1 MKSLSQMIRQYRQ
14 GQTQLQRYNTRIE
27 KLQQKINEIR
37 NHQNELQKEVQ
48 NTRTVIDFCI
58 ETGQSP
64 VEAKL
69 RNTLAQMENE
79 TYKSRDSY
87 DASGYTTL
95 TSVGLGAYTI
105 NGTIGS
111 TLSQTGSYIH
121 GASGIIG
128 TNHNNGILNPG
139 NISVAGAAG
148 STYTPLATHVKGGL
162 I

>member
-69 RNTLAQMENE
+69 RNTCLLY
-79 TYKSRDSY
+79 TS
-87 DASGYTTL
+87 DA
-95 TSVGLGAYTI
+95 ADE
-105 NGTIGS
+105 
-111 TLSQTGSYIH
+111 
-121 GASGIIG
+121 
-128 TNHNNGILNPG
+128 
-139 NISVAGAAG
+139 
-148 STYTPLATHVKGGL
+148 
-162 I
+162 